1 MYLTM
6 LAFCTVLPR
15 RNNIMDI
22 VRQYGSSSVE
32 QNDYLLSRNNVSNST
47 DNQCQVCRIR
57 EDQKRLRIESIKNRI
72 SHALQLDVLGL
83 PNVTR
88 KIVPKIP
95 SYERLRQQYELNL
108 SGMQSDQPYSH
119 AEEVED
125 EEEEFGRMERTFV
138 FSENRKYYFYIQC
151 DYKSVK
157 LFLFVLRNKVCVY
170 IILFTAPTSLGIQGP
185 NAVYFNIPNME
196 NRHVYQAHVW
206 VYIAQ
211 RRVYNLPHNVSE
223 MFLYK
228 LVHPGKRSGSP
239 VKMFMKKRKKSI
251 PETSGW
257 HKFDITDL
265 ANSWVS
271 NPSSNLGIVLEAFD
285 ANNEN
290 LFVLSSGSTNSSGY
304 VSLVSMHSIV

>member
-1 MYLTM
+1 M
-6 LAFCTVLPR
+6 
-15 RNNIMDI
+15 
-22 VRQYGSSSVE
+22 
-32 QNDYLLSRNNVSNST
+32 
-47 DNQCQVCRIR
+47 
-57 EDQKRLRIESIKNRI
+57 SI
-72 SHALQLDVLGL
+72 L
-83 PNVTR
+83 
-88 KIVPKIP
+88 
-95 SYERLRQQYELNL
+95 
-108 SGMQSDQPYSH
+108 
-119 AEEVED
+119 
-125 EEEEFGRMERTFV
+125 
-138 FSENRKYYFYIQC
+138 FY
-151 DYKSVK
+151 
-157 LFLFVLRNKVCVY
+157 
-170 IILFTAPTSLGIQGP
+170 FTAPTSLGIQGP

-211 RRVYNLPHNVSE
+211 RRVYHLPHNVSE